1 MPLTDTVLGEFVNE
15 ISSAAPANL
24 RKLGGLNSDP
34 ILNNLLFELR
44 GFAALLKEYDLEVA
58 IDSPASHA
66 AWAGLDTSKQ
76 QGIFKN
82 FSTYYRNCLEMHAA
96 GISLRDNRAFVFH
109 SLKRANLF
117 AVDDTT
123 NLFTNDHM
131 VEVYNLGNIQI
142 FRSINFFDYCN
153 YSLLDLLAREWMD
166 LYERLPSITNSLFKE
181 LSSAI
186 EAKELRPI
194 LTPAHVM
201 RERDAN
207 PCGVF
212 KTDVLSCCP
221 LYSAPGVLAGY
232 LLVWDVTEI
241 DLESP
246 DNQRVTFL
254 RN

>member
-1 MPLTDTVLGEFVNE
+1 MSDISHATTGSLLKLSNLGADPVLN
-15 ISSAAPANL
+15 
-24 RKLGGLNSDP
+24 D
-34 ILNNLLFELR
+34 LLSELY
-44 GFAALLKEYDLEVA
+44 GFAALLKEYGFDVA
-58 IDSPASHA
+58 IDSPASRA
-66 AWAGLDTSKQ
+66 AWASLDTSKK
-76 QGIFKN
+76 QGILKN

-96 GISLRDNRAFVFH
+96 GVSLRDNRAFVFH
-109 SLKRANLF
+109 SLKRTNLF
-117 AVDDTT
+117 AVDNTS

-131 VEVYNLGNIQI
+131 VEVYNLSNIQI

-166 LYERLPSITNSLFKE
+166 LYERLPSITKSLFGE
-181 LSSAI
+181 LSAAI
-186 EAKELRPI
+186 EAKELRRI

-212 KTDVLSCCP
+212 QTDVLYCCP
-221 LYSAPGVLAGY
+221 LYNAPGVLAGY
-232 LLVWDVTEI
+232 LLVWDVKEI

-246 DNQRVTFL
+246 DRQKVTFL